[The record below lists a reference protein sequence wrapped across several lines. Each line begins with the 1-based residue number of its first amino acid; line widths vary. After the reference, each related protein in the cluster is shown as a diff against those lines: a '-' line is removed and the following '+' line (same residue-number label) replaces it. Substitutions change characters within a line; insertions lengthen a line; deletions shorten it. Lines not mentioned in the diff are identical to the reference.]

1 MSIRPNIN
9 DLGQY
14 TKVINWT
21 RATLMCYKRGC
32 VCSGCEY
39 SYLMRDGFKCQVKGS
54 VLESVRVLGKPFE
67 RSEVVISE

>member
-14 TKVINWT
+14 TKVRSWSKV
-21 RATLMCYKRGC
+21 TLMCYKRGC
-32 VCSGCEY
+32 VCEGCEY
-39 SYLMRDGFKCQVKGS
+39 NYFSSDGFKCQVKGS